1 MKKMGKGLG
10 RFVFAAGVG
19 ALVGVLF
26 APKEGSK
33 TRKELKEKFD
43 EFMDKVRN
51 INKEDIQ
58 EEFQVKI
65 EKLKKEIDELDK
77 EKVLN
82 IAKEKAGQIKDEA
95 QKLVETA
102 KEKGT
107 PVLEKAAD
115 DIREKAIDVTKS
127 VLDKLEKAEKESK
140 EKKEKATN

>member
-1 MKKMGKGLG
+1 MKKMGKGLR

>member
-1 MKKMGKGLG
+1 MGKGLR

-19 ALVGVLF
+19 ALVGILF

-82 IAKEKAGQIKDEA
+82 IAKEKAGQIKVEA

-115 DIREKAIDVTKS
+115 DIREKAIDV
-127 VLDKLEKAEKESK
+127 
-140 EKKEKATN
+140 N

>member
-1 MKKMGKGLG
+1 MGKGLR

-19 ALVGVLF
+19 ALVGILF

-82 IAKEKAGQIKDEA
+82 IAKEKAGQIKVEA

>member
-1 MKKMGKGLG
+1 MGKGLR

-19 ALVGVLF
+19 ALVGILF

-82 IAKEKAGQIKDEA
+82 IAKEKAGQIKVET